1 MKVCNIVTYLYLI
14 TTMELEEIRDLIVF
28 FKSPQEFIGIYAA

>member
-1 MKVCNIVTYLYLI
+1 
-14 TTMELEEIRDLIVF
+14 MELGVTSPRLLQDLIVF